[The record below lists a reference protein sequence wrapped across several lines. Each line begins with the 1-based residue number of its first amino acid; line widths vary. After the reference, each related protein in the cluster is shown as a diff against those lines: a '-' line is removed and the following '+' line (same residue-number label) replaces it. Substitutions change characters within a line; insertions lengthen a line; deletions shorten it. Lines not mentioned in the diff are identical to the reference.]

1 MASVNLD
8 TADNLSITCKQGDTF
23 ELTLTLKDSSGTA
36 LPLVTDDYK
45 FLMQVRKRGSN
56 YDGVV
61 VPRDIATALRVPVN
75 GGGGEADSDDIIITD
90 GLVIGSSE
98 SGDQGPVNFTFNN
111 KDNNGNVTISL
122 SASDMRKVKAGS
134 YVYDLQYIVGSVQK
148 TVLEGSFRVNSDI
161 SKSRV

>member
-1 MASVNLD
+1 MSSVNLD

-75 GGGGEADSDDIIITD
+75 GGGGEADYRGGDPR
-90 GLVIGSSE
+90 G
-98 SGDQGPVNFTFNN
+98 GDQCR
-111 KDNNGNVTISL
+111 S
-122 SASDMRKVKAGS
+122 RR
-134 YVYDLQYIVGSVQK
+134 
-148 TVLEGSFRVNSDI
+148 EGGGDGRGDHHQGGD
-161 SKSRV
+161 